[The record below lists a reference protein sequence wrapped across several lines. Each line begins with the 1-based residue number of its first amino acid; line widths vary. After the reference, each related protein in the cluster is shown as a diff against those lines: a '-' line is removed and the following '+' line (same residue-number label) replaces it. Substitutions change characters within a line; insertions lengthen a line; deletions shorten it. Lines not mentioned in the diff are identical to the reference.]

1 MAAALVSDDTI
12 DLLVSALMIL
22 GLSPDPAKPMPTG
35 SQCVTHVADGIGR
48 ELSDANLDAV
58 SLAEATNPP
67 RSTYRWQPIMEV
79 ALSYLLQPTVAL
91 QVEAAR
97 RHYVRNCAS
106 HPGWEQSQARQI
118 VARLGESLRKGPLL
132 RWPRENH
139 GDLRGIRKCE
149 PAWTREN
156 GFAGLEAKAD
166 A

>member
-1 MAAALVSDDTI
+1 MATVLVSEDTI

-22 GLSPDPAKPMPTG
+22 GLSPDPAKPLPTG
-35 SQCVTHVADGIGR
+35 TLGVTHVADGIGR

-58 SLAEATNPP
+58 SLAEGTNPP
-67 RSTYRWQPIMEV
+67 RSTYRWQPILEIG
-79 ALSYLLQPTVAL
+79 LSYLLQPAVAL
-91 QVEAAR
+91 QVEVAR

-132 RWPRENH
+132 RWPRAGH
-139 GDLRGIRKCE
+139 GELQGLRNYE
-149 PAWTREN
+149 PAWTREI
-156 GFAGLEAKAD
+156 GFAGLQAKTD

>member
-1 MAAALVSDDTI
+1 MATVLVSDDTI

-35 SQCVTHVADGIGR
+35 AQCVTHVADGIGR

-58 SLAEATNPP
+58 SLAEGTNPP
-67 RSTYRWQPIMEV
+67 RSTYRWRPILEIGLGYV
-79 ALSYLLQPTVAL
+79 LQPTVAL

-106 HPGWEQSQARQI
+106 HPGWDQSQARQI

-132 RWPRENH
+132 RWPRASH
-139 GDLRGIRKCE
+139 GDLQSLQKYE
-149 PAWTREN
+149 PAWTREI
-156 GFAGLEAKAD
+156 GFAGLQAKAD